1 MKIKARERNNSIA
14 HESRINAFYEYCDE
28 IENRSI
34 TKMLRK
40 GPFSPK
46 FTFNENS
53 IEINEFNFDEEHLLS
68 LAALLRQFIEP
79 SETFFYRSM
88 ETAARDLFGYKKEI
102 EEFCSS
108 FDSSLNKKEKISNFQ
123 KQSKEGLLSTG
134 KYSALDLIKAVL
146 YTGPLHSDGKII
158 PKNDLE
164 KCMNLIPMVK
174 LSSKLEVVRICAGL
188 ILGIIEFKRLLKA
201 QDLK

>member
-1 MKIKARERNNSIA
+1 MKSKISDINNLITPQ
-14 HESRINAFYEYCDE
+14 SRINAFYEYCDE
-28 IENRSI
+28 IENRSF

-40 GPFSPK
+40 GPFLPK
-46 FTFNENS
+46 FNFIENG
-53 IEINEFNFDEEHLLS
+53 IETNEFNFDEEHLLS

-79 SETFFYRSM
+79 SETFFYRSL
-88 ETAARDLFGYKKEI
+88 ETAARELFGYKRET

-108 FDSSLNKKEKISNFQ
+108 FDSCLNKKDKISNFQ

-134 KYSALDLIKAVL
+134 KYSGLELIKAFL
-146 YTGPLHSDGKII
+146 YTGHLHSDGKII

-164 KCMNLIPMVK
+164 NCMNLIPIVK
-174 LSSKLEVVRICAGL
+174 TDSKLAVVRICAGL

-201 QDLK
+201 QALK